1 MPAARKKK
9 DAMEVSKT
17 ILHTAKLLFAEHGVE
32 SVSMHQ
38 VAKAANIGQGTL
50 YRRYANKSD
59 LCMDLM
65 KDNFS
70 TFAASIDKLLLDQKD
85 SSVQERFT
93 LTIHHLIRFLD
104 DEFDWISVIQ
114 VPRHCEPDQ
123 ATFFNSPPYQF
134 LYRTYQSLLLEAQ
147 EKHELIELDIEFVAH
162 MLITSFPPESYM
174 YLKKVKG
181 YSTERIAA
189 CFCQTSID
197 PLFLPK

>member
-1 MPAARKKK
+1 MPAAGKKK
-9 DAMEVSKT
+9 GSLEVSTT

-70 TFAASIDKLLLDQKD
+70 TFAASIDKLLHDKKD
-85 SSVQERFT
+85 SSVQERFN
-93 LTIHHLIRFLD
+93 LTVHHLIRYLD
-104 DEFDWISVIQ
+104 EQFDWISVIHI
-114 VPRHCEPDQ
+114 PRHCEPDQ

-134 LYRTYQSLLLEAQ
+134 LYRTYESLLLEAH
-147 EKHELIELDIEFVAH
+147 EKQELIELDIEFTTH
-162 MLITSFPPESYM
+162 MLITSFPPESFMYM
-174 YLKKVKG
+174 KKVKG
-181 YSTERIAA
+181 YSTDKIAA
-189 CFCQTSID
+189 SFCQISID
-197 PLFLPK
+197 PLFLSK